1 MATPPRR
8 FDLGATVVKKDGTDG
23 GLIFSYAYYQKKDCW
38 KIKFY
43 RRDGSE
49 SNLQFEHFFDLVAY
63 PRLLAVLYNLSK
75 ILLRVGAAFETKP

>member
-1 MATPPRR
+1 MAPVGWEFSGRI
-8 FDLGATVVKKDGTDG
+8 KKDGTDG
-23 GLIFSYAYYQKKDCW
+23 GRIFSYAYNQKADCW

-49 SNLQFEHFFDLVAY
+49 SNLQFEHFFDFVASRR
-63 PRLLAVLYNLSK
+63 PLAVLYNLSR